1 MLKEF
6 IKKISEWTLQK
17 EEELAK
23 ECKIPIETIEKQINT
38 LKEKKEEVLKQ
49 VQEID
54 EIIQRLEK
62 IKDIELLRCGT
73 KK

>member
-1 MLKEF
+1 MLKEM
-6 IKKISEWTLQK
+6 IKKVSDWTLQK

-23 ECKIPIETIEKQINT
+23 ECKIPMDTLDKQINS
-38 LKEKKEEVLKQ
+38 LKQKEE
-49 VQEID
+49 EIKNQLEEIE

-62 IKDIELLRCGT
+62 IKNTEMLRCGV